1 MGWLGP
7 AGGARSRDKRA
18 CRRASAAARSCRRCA
33 PDGRVLVARRLGD
46 AGMGEA
52 MWLLSVLAA
61 DAPASQLASAALTP
75 RETEVLSWVAKAR
88 PTATSAISRA

>member
-1 MGWLGP
+1 MSQRCRSQLP
-7 AGGARSRDKRA
+7 ALRGGRPRA
-18 CRRASAAARSCRRCA
+18 
-33 PDGRVLVARRLGD
+33 VARRLGD